1 MKSDITK
8 KGIERA
14 THRALYYA
22 MGHAPEDLKKPIVG
36 IVNSKNESMPG
47 HMHLDSIARAV
58 REGVIEAGGMP
69 VEFPTIG
76 ICDGIAQGNFGMH
89 YPLASRELIADT
101 IEVMMNGHSYDAM
114 VLVTNCDKITPGM
127 LMAAIRLDIPAILV
141 SGGPMATGCH
151 EGKALGYSDLM
162 FSQGLVVKKKMS
174 EAQLAAME
182 RDALPGCGA
191 CNLLGTAN
199 SMNYLTEA
207 LGMCLPGSAIPAA
220 TGRRIALARDT
231 GRRIMELL
239 RRGIT
244 PRQIVTREAIE
255 NAVVLDLAIGG
266 SSNTVLHLTAL
277 AHEADIAFDPRI
289 FAEKSKHVSHLV
301 KLSPAEHGHY
311 PEDLYR
317 AGGITAVLAQLAE
330 AGMLHGDALTV
341 TGKTL
346 AESVKGALVRND
358 EVIRPF
364 GNPYSKTGGL
374 QLLFGNL
381 APEGS
386 VCKIAAVNPKMY
398 THRGP
403 SRIFEREEEA
413 VAAIY
418 GGKVKPGDVVVI
430 RYEGPKGGPG
440 MREMLTATAAIVG
453 MGLGL
458 EVALLTD
465 GRFSGGTAGAAIGH
479 ISPEA
484 AEGGPIALVQ
494 EGDIVSIDIPK
505 GKVELEVDEDE
516 LQRRRERWTRRES
529 RIPRGSY
536 LRRYAKL
543 VSSAMSGAVFP
554 KD

>member
-1 MKSDITK
+1 
-8 KGIERA
+8 
-14 THRALYYA
+14 
-22 MGHAPEDLKKPIVG
+22 
-36 IVNSKNESMPG
+36 
-47 HMHLDSIARAV
+47 
-58 REGVIEAGGMP
+58 
-69 VEFPTIG
+69 
-76 ICDGIAQGNFGMH
+76 
-89 YPLASRELIADT
+89 
-101 IEVMMNGHSYDAM
+101 
-114 VLVTNCDKITPGM
+114 
-127 LMAAIRLDIPAILV
+127 
-141 SGGPMATGCH
+141 
-151 EGKALGYSDLM
+151 
-162 FSQGLVVKKKMS
+162 
-174 EAQLAAME
+174 
-182 RDALPGCGA
+182 
-191 CNLLGTAN
+191 
-199 SMNYLTEA
+199 
-207 LGMCLPGSAIPAA
+207 
-220 TGRRIALARDT
+220 
-231 GRRIMELL
+231 MELL
-239 RRGIT
+239 KKGIT
-244 PRQIVTREAIE
+244 PRQIVTHEALE

-266 SSNTVLHLTAL
+266 SSNTILHLTAL
-277 AHEADIAFDPRI
+277 AHEADIDFDPRI

-301 KLSPAEHGHY
+301 KLSPAERGHY

-341 TGKTL
+341 TGKSL
-346 AESVKGALVRND
+346 FENVRGSAVSND

-398 THRGP
+398 RHRGP

-418 GGKVKPGDVVVI
+418 GGKIKPGDVVVI

-458 EVALLTD
+458 EVALITD

-479 ISPEA
+479 VSPEA

-494 EGDIVSIDIPK
+494 EGDTISIDIPN

-516 LQRRRERWTRRES
+516 LRRRRRGWTKRENS
-529 RIPRGSY
+529 IPGGSY
-536 LRRYAKL
+536 LRRYARM